1 MFRISRPKQCCVSQ
15 FCPGRL
21 FIKAMLLLAWTTLHN
36 SKEVCAFIPI
46 GKSNS
51 VHAVAKGSVSP
62 DDDEQEG
69 GIRAFFKVMK
79 ATKAMVDKTIGVA
92 TTSYG
97 LSLVAYGFNFPT
109 QMRLL
114 TIANAGG
121 FNKIRRTSLAV
132 TRGAVQ
138 SASTATI
145 RSPSLVFATAAIA
158 NAQKRRN
165 LAKEFEKEHAAAMAN
180 GKLTK
185 EEYEKLKKMRRR
197 QIKLEERAVRR
208 IKRARNFFTRTVQN
222 SNFREIKTILGDTVL
237 MCTAILASRDPTI
250 LGNYIYRYYT
260 TLNMGRL
267 FLNANEKIGYPLS
280 SRITRN
286 LYIFDTNRED
296 LVFDQ
301 PDEKSIFLNP
311 VTKFFLAKLPFCSYE
326 KDSEDVA
333 AEEAAFVRNVGAIL
347 TYGIAACLNI
357 YTPVLA
363 MKTNAALTA
372 SSLAVHG
379 ISEVLGKNDRGES
392 DISDDSSTQPGLLK
406 GGYGGQL
413 TLGLT
418 AVSLVMGFMLE
429 HNKLY
434 VPKFW
439 TPMTNIDNFV
449 GKYFEAGSAIL

>member
-1 MFRISRPKQCCVSQ
+1 M
-15 FCPGRL
+15 
-21 FIKAMLLLAWTTLHN
+21 LLAWTTLHN

-51 VHAVAKGSVSP
+51 VHVVAKGSVLP
-62 DDDEQEG
+62 DDAEQQG
-69 GIRAFFKVMK
+69 GIRALFKVMK
-79 ATKAMVDKTIGVA
+79 ATKTMADKTIGVA
-92 TTSYG
+92 TASYG

-109 QMRLL
+109 QMRVL

-132 TRGAVQ
+132 MRGAVQ

-158 NAQKRRN
+158 NSKKRKN
-165 LAKEFEKEHAAAMAN
+165 LAKDYEKEHAVAMVD
-180 GKLTK
+180 GKLSK
-185 EEYEKLKKMRRR
+185 EEYEKLKKIRRR
-197 QIKLEERAVRR
+197 QVKLEERAIRR
-208 IKRARNFFTRTVQN
+208 IKSARNFFTRTVQN
-222 SNFREIKTILGDTVL
+222 SNLRNLKTILGDTVL
-237 MCTAILASRDPTI
+237 MGTAILASRETSI

-260 TLNMGRL
+260 TLNMGGL
-267 FLNANEKIGYPLS
+267 FLNANEKVGYPLS

-286 LYIFDTNRED
+286 LYIFDTTRED

-301 PDEKSIFLNP
+301 PDEKPFFLNP
-311 VTKFFLAKLPFCSYE
+311 ITKFFLAKLPFCSYE

-363 MKTNAALTA
+363 RKTNAALTA

-379 ISEVLGKNDRGES
+379 LSGVLGKNDRGES
-392 DISDDSSTQPGLLK
+392 DISDDGSTQPGLLK

-429 HNKLY
+429 HNNLN

-439 TPMTNIDNFV
+439 KPMTNIDNFV
-449 GKYFEAGSAIL
+449 EESFGFGSAIL